1 MSCRKWCLVERCFVM
16 KFRMLDGSVVDAVK
30 DCECGT
36 HTVPHWV
43 HMDNIDN
50 KLNARLLEGGS
61 FLGTIGFVKEEG
73 ARLRVKLFELKSRGI
88 AEIIKEEG
96 DVL

>member
-1 MSCRKWCLVERCFVM
+1 M
-16 KFRMLDGSVVDAVK
+16 
-30 DCECGT
+30 
-36 HTVPHWV
+36 
-43 HMDNIDN
+43 
-50 KLNARLLEGGS
+50 
-61 FLGTIGFVKEEG
+61 GTIGFVKEEG